1 MMGGVDF
8 LHHQRPWVGLGVGSA
23 LVLLVVLVLGP
34 FHSDLPAEV
43 PALVLVLPVVVAAL
57 IGGRLA
63 AVAVAIEGALALA
76 LLFVGADNTS
86 VGVFVEEDIAA
97 LVVFLVVAVV
107 VGGLVGT
114 VAAADRQRMRAEAAR
129 AQALEEVDRAR
140 SGLLR
145 SVSHDLR
152 TPLATIRA
160 VATELRSGTEYDQAT
175 RDELLD
181 LVGAEAERLDRIV
194 ENLLSLSRIEAGTFG
209 PDRQAVDLAELVKAS
224 ADRLHR
230 VLTGLRLELDIAPDL
245 PLVPADYSQID
256 QVLSNLLENA
266 ARHSPPDAA
275 VRITVALE
283 DAPAPAEVTVSVVD
297 RGPGIDPALTALLFE
312 PFQGSRRGSST
323 GIGLAICRSIVEA
336 HGGTITGGDAPGGGA
351 RFSFT
356 LPLAPPPTG

>member
-1 MMGGVDF
+1 VDF
-8 LHHQRPWVGLGVGSA
+8 PHHQRPWVGFGVGTA
-23 LVLLVVLVLGP
+23 LVVLVVLVLGP
-34 FHSDLPAEV
+34 FHADLPAEV

-63 AVAVAIEGALALA
+63 AVAVAFEGALALSLRFLA
-76 LLFVGADNTS
+76 ADNPS
-86 VGVFVEEDIAA
+86 VGVFVEEDVAA
-97 LVVFLVVAVV
+97 LVVFVVVAVV

-114 VAAADRQRMRAEAAR
+114 VAAADRQRIRAEAAR

-140 SGLLR
+140 TGLLR

-160 VATELRSGTEYDQAT
+160 VATELQSGTEYDQPT
-175 RDELLD
+175 RDELLG
-181 LVGAEAERLDRIV
+181 LVGTEAERLDRIV
-194 ENLLSLSRIEAGTFG
+194 ENLLSMSRIEAGTFA
-209 PDRQAVDLAELVKAS
+209 PDRQAVDLAELVTAS

-266 ARHSPPDAA
+266 ARHSPPDAP
-275 VRITVALE
+275 VRITVTGEGGAV
-283 DAPAPAEVTVSVVD
+283 PTEVAVSVVD
-297 RGPGIDPALTALLFE
+297 RGPGVDPALMAALFE

-336 HGGTITGGDAPGGGA
+336 HGGTITASDEPGGGA

-356 LPLAPPPTG
+356 LPLAPSDAR